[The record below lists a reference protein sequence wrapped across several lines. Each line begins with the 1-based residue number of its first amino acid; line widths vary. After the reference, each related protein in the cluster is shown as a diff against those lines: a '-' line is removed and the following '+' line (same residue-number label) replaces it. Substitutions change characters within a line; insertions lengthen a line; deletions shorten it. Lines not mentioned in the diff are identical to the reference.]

1 MIDLHIHTTASD
13 GSCTPAEVVRLALDT
28 GLSAIAVTDHDTTAG
43 IAEARAAAAGTGLRV
58 IPGIEISA
66 DYRGTEVH
74 VLGYF
79 LDPDSPGLQPM
90 LDWAVSERAA
100 RNEALASKLRDLGYA
115 VDLDALAQENPESVI
130 GRVHI
135 AQALMAQG
143 VIGSISEGF
152 DRFFGPGKPCYV
164 PRRHFPFQSAVDVI
178 RNSGGLAV
186 LAHPLQYDFPADV
199 LHTFLA
205 DAVAAGFTGLETDY
219 GAYSPAQRLQLR
231 QLAVQYGLLPTGG
244 TDFHGT
250 HRPHI
255 ALGVGTGDLA
265 VPDALLAALARR
277 R

>member
-1 MIDLHIHTTASD
+1 
-13 GSCTPAEVVRLALDT
+13 
-28 GLSAIAVTDHDTTAG
+28 
-43 IAEARAAAAGTGLRV
+43 
-58 IPGIEISA
+58 
-66 DYRGTEVH
+66 
-74 VLGYF
+74 
-79 LDPDSPGLQPM
+79 M